1 MTTRTRISWTDSGK
15 GSQSVWSQVCRKHMH
30 TASPFASHFQNF
42 IASQESSTAKTNS
55 SAQNARA
62 GRTQEAEPM
71 ALDCTEWVDVD
82 PSEAERLLGVTGS
95 RCAVRTSIMS
105 DGTIR
110 NECVVLRD
118 EA

>member
-1 MTTRTRISWTDSGK
+1 MTTRTRILWTNSRLGL
-15 GSQSVWSQVCRKHMH
+15 QSVWSQVCREHMH

-42 IASQESSTAKTNS
+42 IALQESSTAKTGLS
-55 SAQNARA
+55 SQSAHV
-62 GRTQEAEPM
+62 GRTHEAEPM

-82 PSEAERLLGVTGS
+82 PREVERLLGITGS
-95 RCAVRTSIMS
+95 RCAVRTSIMG